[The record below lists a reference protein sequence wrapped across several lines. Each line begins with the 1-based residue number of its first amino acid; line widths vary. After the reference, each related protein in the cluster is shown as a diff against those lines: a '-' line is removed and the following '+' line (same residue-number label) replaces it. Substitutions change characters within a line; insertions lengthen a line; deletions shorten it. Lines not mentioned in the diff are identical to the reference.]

1 MLTKYKIKSPSDWYQ
16 HFQTFE
22 IKKNTRSIGIKNQND
37 GNKLIT
43 ITSTSN
49 RFEMFKK
56 VKKAPDKRL
65 KVLCLEEKIKCLKV
79 RIEETY
85 PAEKKMLDQSKIL

>member
-1 MLTKYKIKSPSDWYQ
+1 
-16 HFQTFE
+16 
-22 IKKNTRSIGIKNQND
+22 
-37 GNKLIT
+37 
-43 ITSTSN
+43 
-49 RFEMFKK
+49 MFKK

-85 PAEKKMLDQSKIL
+85 PVEKKNAGPIKDIIKHLKNLFQRKDVKKIDIILLVWGFFECLLL

>member
-1 MLTKYKIKSPSDWYQ
+1 
-16 HFQTFE
+16 
-22 IKKNTRSIGIKNQND
+22 
-37 GNKLIT
+37 
-43 ITSTSN
+43 
-49 RFEMFKK
+49 MFKK